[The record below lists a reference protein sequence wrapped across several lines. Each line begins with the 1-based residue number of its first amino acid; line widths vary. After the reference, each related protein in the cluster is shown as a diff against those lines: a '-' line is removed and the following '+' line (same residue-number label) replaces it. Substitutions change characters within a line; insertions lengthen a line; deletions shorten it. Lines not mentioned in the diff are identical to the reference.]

1 MCFSFLEIMLL
12 LFMFATLFVLAL
24 GIGVMLK
31 GGKLNQKYGSKL
43 MRWRVFLQ
51 GISLALLALV
61 ILRKGL

>member
-1 MCFSFLEIMLL
+1 MLL